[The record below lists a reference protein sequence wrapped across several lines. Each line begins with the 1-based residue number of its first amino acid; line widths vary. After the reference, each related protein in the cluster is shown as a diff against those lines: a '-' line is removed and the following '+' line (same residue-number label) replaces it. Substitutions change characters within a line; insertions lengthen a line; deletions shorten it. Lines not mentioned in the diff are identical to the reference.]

1 MKHGIRDRKNR
12 QNEIAKERILKLFEE
27 AEKNHK
33 EEPKLA
39 KRYVE
44 LARRIATRT
53 NTRLPF
59 SLKRKFCKNC
69 NAYLVPGKNARIRVK
84 NKIMI
89 ITCLECKAI
98 SKMAFGKGKEAAARQ
113 TAKPAVSHK

>member
-1 MKHGIRDRKNR
+1 MKRGIRERKHR
-12 QNEIAKERILKLFEE
+12 QNEIAKKRILKLFEE
-27 AEKNHK
+27 AEKSHNK
-33 EEPKLA
+33 EPKLA

-44 LARRIATRT
+44 LARKISTRT
-53 NTRLPF
+53 NTRLPS

-84 NKIMI
+84 NKIMN

-98 SKMAFGKGKEAAARQ
+98 SKTAFGKGKETVARQ
-113 TAKPAVSHK
+113 TSKP